1 MSADDDDASAS
12 APSMSELLLLRMFM
26 SENWRVKG
34 VDDRCFT
41 PNE

>member
-1 MSADDDDASAS
+1 MSADDDDASA
-12 APSMSELLLLRMFM
+12 PLLSELLLLRMSM